1 MAREFTMTRLAM
13 FPAVFLFFM
22 VVAMRS
28 AHAGPSLVNYQG
40 VLRDAGGTPRSG
52 NYDMTFRFFN
62 AASGGEEILVDRHT
76 AALLGA
82 VTVSGGLFD
91 VALGGGS
98 VSDGSGSGTYGG
110 LDAVFDNYQDVW
122 LEVAIGTETLA
133 PRTKIAAVP
142 YAIDA
147 TNAESADAST
157 NANNAWMLN
166 NQAASYYVDTSS
178 TRQIKSGAL
187 ALQSTYSGASALD
200 VIANG
205 SAPMAVWAQND
216 DGSLCKLATGAHAL
230 ECSAYAF
237 QTYAGYFENT
247 STGANVELAS
257 GPYGVMAEASF
268 GPGWFHN
275 TSTGAVV
282 YVAKDSYKVQGTGSV
297 SFVQNV
303 PRDPGHVIV
312 YAAPEGDEVAVY
324 TRGSG
329 RLSGGEARVTLG
341 PTFAQVANPDVGLTA
356 TVTPRGA
363 VPVALSVESVATDT
377 LVVRG
382 PTGSDVA
389 FDYTVWGLRIGFESQ
404 SIVQPK
410 EFEAKIPSMKEHA
423 ARFAAEPALREY
435 TAVARFRKS
444 EAEAFGRAATE
455 TPRAD
460 ALLAAVGV
468 FPGVVPV
475 RPPKGEA
482 AVSAAP
488 EATAPSVETV
498 AVAATTAIARRHD
511 DDSGIVV
518 LLTRQA
524 TDEGSVVSLDP
535 DAPGYV
541 RPSTEARDPLIIGC
555 ASASDDSAFGQLPV
569 ATSRIALCR
578 VDATYGRIDV
588 GDRLVASPT
597 SGHAMRDDGSIKE
610 ATVLGR
616 AIDPLAS
623 GAGLIRVL
631 VAVR

>member
-1 MAREFTMTRLAM
+1 MKRLAI
-13 FPAVFLFFM
+13 FPAVFLFSM
-22 VVAMRS
+22 VVVTRS

-40 VLRDAGGTPRSG
+40 VLRDAGGTPLSG

-62 AASGGEEILVDRHT
+62 AVSGGEEILVDRHT

-82 VTVSGGLFD
+82 VSVSGGLFD

-98 VSDGSGSGTYGG
+98 VSDGSGSGSYGG
-110 LDAVFDNYQDVW
+110 LDAVFDRYQDVW
-122 LEVAIGTETLA
+122 LEVTIGTETLA
-133 PRTKIAAVP
+133 PRTKIQAVP

-147 TNAESADAST
+147 TNAENAESANASV
-157 NANNAWMLN
+157 NANNAWTLN
-166 NQAASYYVDTSS
+166 NHAASYYIDTSS
-178 TRQIKSGAL
+178 TRQIKSGAIS
-187 ALQSTYSGASALD
+187 LQSTYSGASALD

-216 DGSLCKLATGAHAL
+216 DGSLCKLASGAHAL

-247 STGANVELAS
+247 STGSNVELAN
-257 GPYGVMAEASF
+257 GPYGVMGEASF
-268 GPGWFHN
+268 APGWFHN

-282 YVAKDSYKVQGTGSV
+282 YVAKDSYKIQGTGSV

-303 PRDPGHVIV
+303 PKDPAHVIV

-329 RLSGGEARVTLG
+329 RLVNGEARVALG

-356 TVTPRGA
+356 TVTARGA
-363 VPVALSVESVATDT
+363 VPVPLSVASISTATV
-377 LVVRG
+377 VVRG
-382 PTGSDVA
+382 PEGSDAA

-404 SIVQPK
+404 TIVQPK
-410 EFEAKIPSMKEHA
+410 EFEAKIPSMTEHA
-423 ARFAAEPALREY
+423 ARVAAEPWLREY

-444 EAEAFGRAATE
+444 EAEAFGRTATE
-455 TPRAD
+455 TASAD

-468 FPGVVPV
+468 FPGAVPL

-482 AVSAAP
+482 AVSAVS
-488 EATAPSVETV
+488 EGTAPSVETA
-498 AVAATTAIARRHD
+498 AVATRTAIAGRHE

-569 ATSRIALCR
+569 ATNRIALCR
-578 VDATYGRIDV
+578 VDATYGGIDV

-597 SGHAMRDDGSIKE
+597 SGHAMRDDGSVKGVTI
-610 ATVLGR
+610 LGR

-631 VAVR
+631 VAAR